1 MSPLFSSTNPMK
13 NTLTTLLL
21 TAFAMGSTACSESEP
36 TASGPLVATTE
47 PGKTGAWVGLEPRL
61 EGDALLV
68 DVVAHGVPEVS
79 GLALRI
85 DHPTWAKLDKR
96 DIGPGWAPSALHLT
110 KSVGAHEVSLVDT
123 VKGETAGLPV
133 GERKVLSTVR
143 FRVEG
148 APTSGDLG
156 ALKVVPI
163 RSELR
168 DGAGRVV
175 EMGYAGA
182 TFSR

>member
-1 MSPLFSSTNPMK
+1 MSALFASKETMK
-13 NTLTTLLL
+13 TALTSLFLTTLALG
-21 TAFAMGSTACSESEP
+21 AMACSESEP
-36 TASGPLVATTE
+36 SASGPLVATTE
-47 PGKTGAWVGLEPRL
+47 PGKNGAWVSLEPRL
-61 EGDALLV
+61 EGDTLLV

-96 DIGPGWAPSALHLT
+96 DIGPGWAPSAVHLT

-123 VKGETAGLPV
+123 VKGETTGLSV

>member
-1 MSPLFSSTNPMK
+1 MSSTRTN
-13 NTLTTLLL
+13 LLL
-21 TAFAMGSTACSESEP
+21 AALTLGAMACSEAEP
-36 TASGPLVATTE
+36 AAPGPLVATNE
-47 PGKTGAWVGLEPRL
+47 PGKSGAWTSLEPRI
-61 EGDALLV
+61 EGDVLLV
-68 DVVAHGVPEVS
+68 DVVAHGVPELS
-79 GLALRI
+79 GIALRI

-96 DIGPGWAPSALHLT
+96 DIGPGWDPSALHLT

-123 VKGETAGLPV
+123 VKGETAGLAV

-143 FRVEG
+143 FRIEG
-148 APTSGDLG
+148 APASGDLG

-175 EMGYAGA
+175 ESGYAGA
-182 TFSR
+182 TFAR

>member
-1 MSPLFSSTNPMK
+1 MSPLFSAKPAMK
-13 NTLTTLLL
+13 TRLTSLLL
-21 TAFAMGSTACSESEP
+21 SAFALGASACSESEP
-36 TASGPLVATTE
+36 TTAGPLVATAE
-47 PGKTGAWVGLEPRL
+47 PGKTGAWVSLEPRL
-61 EGDALLV
+61 EGDTLLV
-68 DVVAHGVPEVS
+68 DVVAHGVVEVS
-79 GLALRI
+79 GIALRI

-96 DIGPGWAPSALHLT
+96 DIGPGWDPAALHLT

-123 VKGETAGLPV
+123 VKGTTAGLAV

-148 APTSGDLG
+148 APVSGDLG

-175 EMGYAGA
+175 EMAYAGA

>member
-1 MSPLFSSTNPMK
+1 MSALFAPKNPMK
-13 NTLTTLLL
+13 TAFASLLL
-21 TAFAMGSTACSESEP
+21 TALTMGAMACSESEP
-36 TASGPLVATTE
+36 TAASPLVATTE
-47 PGKTGAWVGLEPRL
+47 PGKSGAWASLEPRI
-61 EGDALLV
+61 EGDTLLV
-68 DVVAHGVPEVS
+68 DVVAHGLPEVS
-79 GLALRI
+79 GIALRI

-96 DIGPGWAPSALHLT
+96 DIGPGWDASAVHLT
-110 KSVGAHEVSLVDT
+110 KSVGSHEVSLVDT
-123 VKGETAGLPV
+123 VKGDAKGLAV

-143 FRVEG
+143 FRIEG

-175 EMGYAGA
+175 EIGYAGA

>member
-1 MSPLFSSTNPMK
+1 MSAFLSAKDPMK
-13 NTLTTLLL
+13 TTIATLLL
-21 TAFAMGSTACSESEP
+21 SAMAVGAAACSESEP
-36 TASGPLVATTE
+36 TASGPLVATAE
-47 PGKTGAWVGLEPRL
+47 PGKSGAWIGLEPRI

-79 GLALRI
+79 GIALRI

-96 DIGPGWAPSALHLT
+96 DIGPGWDPSAVHLT

-123 VKGETAGLPV
+123 VKGETAGVAV

-148 APTSGDLG
+148 APSSGDLG

-175 EMGYAGA
+175 ELAYAGA